1 MKMEKEY
8 MKLRGFLILNRRQY
22 LEQSRDSKKP
32 EATKTEKEKKN
43 SGLLC
48 VEHSRRKS
56 VCETPP
62 ECGILKR
69 ALKKAWNE
77 ITLETLIK
85 IVDNFPKRLKACMD
99 AKGGHF

>member
-1 MKMEKEY
+1 MAA
-8 MKLRGFLILNRRQY
+8 KLTRF
-22 LEQSRDSKKP
+22 EP
-32 EATKTEKEKKN
+32 

-62 ECGILKR
+62 ECGILEA

-85 IVDNFPKRLKACMD
+85 IVDNFPKQLKACID
-99 AKGGHF
+99 AKGGHFE